1 MSSRSSSQRG
11 TAQQI
16 KTLETDLKKVREAS
30 EALIAERDDLKRR
43 LEEAEG
49 KGAVEP
55 GETLAALFEQL
66 ELKQPRQ
73 RTVEVYTETLRK
85 LLNAGSASATE
96 LAKAE
101 SQLRAS
107 LERIQALETALAEA
121 RAVGQPNPDNEATVS
136 RLIEENRLIARQM
149 EEAAGDL
156 KQFRTLAEEAKTTVE
171 QVRLET
177 DAKVRAEL
185 GQAITRL
192 NKERDGLNE
201 QIVSLSK
208 QLTAQGKTP
217 LLPANQVAS
226 LLDGLMGELRGGL
239 SGVAI
244 RDGEVRLKVG
254 FGVVDDKPGF
264 VIPTPDSGTD
274 LQDKLHEVTFR
285 FDTPTSLNIRGT
297 E

>member
-43 LEEAEG
+43 LEAAETKEG
-49 KGAVEP
+49 LEP
-55 GETLAALFEQL
+55 GETLAALFDQL
-66 ELKQPRQ
+66 QLKQPRQ
-73 RTVEVYTETLRK
+73 RTVEAYTETLRK
-85 LLNAGSASATE
+85 LLNAGSASASE
-96 LAKAE
+96 LVKAE
-101 SQLRAS
+101 SQLRAN

-121 RAVGQPNPDNEATVS
+121 RAAVRPLPSDEETIS

-156 KQFRTLAEEAKTTVE
+156 NQFRKLAEEAKTAVE
-171 QVRLET
+171 AARQET
-177 DAKVRAEL
+177 DSKVRAEL
-185 GQAITRL
+185 GQAIARL

-201 QIVSLSK
+201 QIVLLSR
-208 QLTAQGKTP
+208 QLTTQGKTP
-217 LLPANQVAS
+217 LLPANQVAV
-226 LLDGLMGELRGGL
+226 LLNGLMGELRGGL
-239 SGVAI
+239 NGVAI
-244 RDGEVRLKVG
+244 RDGEIKLKVG

-264 VIPTPDSGTD
+264 VIPTPDSGAD

-285 FDTPTSLNIRGT
+285 FDTPASLIIRRS